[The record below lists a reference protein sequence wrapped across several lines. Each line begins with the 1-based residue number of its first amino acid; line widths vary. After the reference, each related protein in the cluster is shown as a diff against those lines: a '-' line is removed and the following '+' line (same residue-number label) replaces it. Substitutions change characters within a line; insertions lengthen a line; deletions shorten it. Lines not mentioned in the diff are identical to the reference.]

1 MTLNSKRMAKLAGLL
16 KEGWNDK
23 DSSPDY
29 DASYDGGP
37 GPFGDEAKEYL
48 AIGERQSKKDKDP
61 VGFRIEELEN
71 EVLTLRDRV
80 KTLEAQMLDIMEQAQ
95 K

>member
-1 MTLNSKRMAKLAGLL
+1 MAKLAGLL
-16 KEGWNDK
+16 KEQAV
-23 DSSPDY
+23 DY

-37 GPFGDEAKEYL
+37 GPFGDEAKKYL
-48 AIGERQSKKDKDP
+48 ATGEQKARKDKDP
-61 VGFRIEELEN
+61 TGFRFEELEN

-80 KTLEAQMLDIMEQAQ
+80 KTLEAQMLNMMEQAQ

>member
-1 MTLNSKRMAKLAGLL
+1 MAKLAGLL
-16 KEGWNDK
+16 KEQTA
-23 DSSPDY
+23 DY

-37 GPFGDEAKEYL
+37 CPFGDEAKEYL
-48 AIGERQSKKDKDP
+48 AKGEQQARKDKDP
-61 VGFRIEELEN
+61 TGFRFEELEN

-80 KTLEAQMLDIMEQAQ
+80 KTLEAQMLDIIESTQ